1 MKTPDEEC
9 GDDYSEQL
17 LTQLIQQFKQATS
30 VPVPDSDEVDR
41 IEQQIFDLIA
51 IYLRSAL
58 KPVLA
63 KTFGKGVYSTREDS
77 SVRFSVMLNDLFV
90 KILDKERGA
99 ALRVETAK
107 HLRNWCSRVIVNQM
121 IDHIRKRKA
130 QEQILQDVAYLYDM
144 RRAAFSSRFGDT
156 FDDFLELISD
166 WYRNP
171 NVRLRE
177 YAWLLELH
185 YLMGMSWREVCEVMA
200 MPKTTF
206 FDTRKRAI
214 DSVKRMLNPDD
225 PALTTPLEDEEPLT

>member
-1 MKTPDEEC
+1 MNTSDETCDE
-9 GDDYSEQL
+9 DYSEHQL
-17 LTQLIQQFKQATS
+17 TCLIQQFKQATS
-30 VPVPDSDEVDR
+30 GPTPDSEEVNR
-41 IEQQIFDLIA
+41 IEQQIFELIA
-51 IYLRSAL
+51 IYLRTAL

-63 KTFGKGVYSTREDS
+63 KTFGKGVYSMREDS

-99 ALRVETAK
+99 ALRLETAK

-130 QEQILQDVAYLYDM
+130 QEQVLQDVAYLYDM
-144 RRAAFSSRFGDT
+144 RRAAFASRFGDT

-185 YLMGMSWREVCEVMA
+185 YVMGMSWREVCEVMA

-225 PALTTPLEDEEPLT
+225 PALTTPHEEPLTE